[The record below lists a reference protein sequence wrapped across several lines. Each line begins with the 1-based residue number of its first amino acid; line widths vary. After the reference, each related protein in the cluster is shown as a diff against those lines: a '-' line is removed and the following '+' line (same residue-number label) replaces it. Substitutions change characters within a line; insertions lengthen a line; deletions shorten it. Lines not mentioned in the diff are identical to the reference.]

1 MAPQTHTL
9 NERMYRALYK
19 AISPNYE
26 VDSEG
31 YLAGVQAIR
40 DLLESEGC
48 AVRDDVLREAADAVI
63 TVFADRLG
71 GIHGPTRAL
80 LQADVLD
87 AIRNLGSPPNA

>member
-1 MAPQTHTL
+1 M
-9 NERMYRALYK
+9 NRALRD
-19 AISPNYE
+19 AISPNFE

-40 DLLESEGC
+40 ALLESEGC

-63 TVFADRLG
+63 SVFADRLG

-87 AIRNLGSPPNA
+87 AIRHLSTPGA